1 MVSETLIDDLI
12 QLLGQPHNIDAGFAD
27 WRERGAEHLR
37 TLAPSERQAWLDRVQ
52 QILAENRT
60 LFQQERQHL
69 INELVHTP
77 PSPRKEA
84 QAKHY
89 RSVRDL

>member
-1 MVSETLIDDLI
+1 MVSDQLIDDLI
-12 QLLGQPHNIDAGFAD
+12 QLLGQPHNIDANFNE
-27 WRERGAEHLR
+27 WRKRSAAYLR
-37 TLAPSERQAWLDRVQ
+37 TLPQEKRQPWFDHVQ
-52 QILAENRT
+52 HILAENRQ
-60 LFQQERQHL
+60 LFQQESQHI

-77 PSPRKEA
+77 PSPLKEA